1 MAENQCEK
9 AHCNKCY
16 RKRPPLKPSF
26 VFWTESPYNQAI
38 MRMIGYF
45 LLPLLGVV
53 LGIYLA
59 THLNFAVTEELSVF
73 IAVGLIITLDLLVE
87 GTSQFLGNRF
97 SLRSMLLTYFFNLLF
112 AYFLLTIGNLMRVD
126 LYIALFIVF
135 GIKLFSNLAYIS
147 QKFFSKLQF

>member
-1 MAENQCEK
+1 
-9 AHCNKCY
+9 
-16 RKRPPLKPSF
+16 
-26 VFWTESPYNQAI
+26 
-38 MRMIGYF
+38 MRMIWYF
-45 LLPLLGVV
+45 LLPLLGVL
-53 LGIYLA
+53 LGILLA
-59 THLNFAVTEELSVF
+59 NTVSFSITEDLSVF

-87 GTSQFLGNRF
+87 GTSQYLGGKF

-126 LYIALFIVF
+126 LYIAVFIVF

>member
-1 MAENQCEK
+1 
-9 AHCNKCY
+9 
-16 RKRPPLKPSF
+16 
-26 VFWTESPYNQAI
+26 
-38 MRMIGYF
+38 MRLIWFF
-45 LLPLLGVV
+45 LLPLAGL
-53 LGIYLA
+53 LCGILLA
-59 THLNFAVTEELSVF
+59 NSVNLSITEDFRVF

-87 GTSQFLGNRF
+87 GTSQYLGEKF

-112 AYFLLTIGNLMRVD
+112 AYFLLTIGQLMRVD

>member
-1 MAENQCEK
+1 M
-9 AHCNKCY
+9 
-16 RKRPPLKPSF
+16 RL
-26 VFWTESPYNQAI
+26 FWF
-38 MRMIGYF
+38 F
-45 LLPLLGVV
+45 LLPALGLLLGI
-53 LGIYLA
+53 L
-59 THLNFAVTEELSVF
+59 FANTLTFSVTEDLSVF

-87 GTSQFLGNRF
+87 GASQYLGGKF
-97 SLRSMLLTYFFNLLF
+97 SLRSMLLTYIFNLLF

>member
-1 MAENQCEK
+1 
-9 AHCNKCY
+9 
-16 RKRPPLKPSF
+16 
-26 VFWTESPYNQAI
+26 
-38 MRMIGYF
+38 MRMIVYF
-45 LLPLLGVV
+45 LLPIFGLVLGVV
-53 LGIYLA
+53 VANL
-59 THLNFAVTEELSVF
+59 LSVSLTENLSLF

-87 GTSQFLGNRF
+87 GTSQYLGGKF

-112 AYFLLTIGNLMRVD
+112 AYFLLAIGELMRVD